1 MTQSPARAGVPADA
15 LELLGEKGSAERA
28 LTAALAS
35 FQEKVQAVPS
45 LGLAAVV
52 EAARPAFARG
62 LAFTAQLID
71 IRGRHKLRVTVMH
84 CGGAEVSSEE
94 WADEVDD
101 PLQAAGWM
109 LAMLL
114 GIPLAMQALPVE
126 PGPGQSSEL
135 GCEGDQG
142 ACGPEGSAQ
151 PSQQKQAS
159 AASEIDV
166 ALEPLTAQE
175 IEATHQRILALPTVA
190 RRELTTAFR
199 EHFQVPRNARS
210 IGDRITQHQ
219 HSAFID
225 RFLEECQEHGLESGP
240 GQAKP

>member
-1 MTQSPARAGVPADA
+1 MTQIPARADVPAGA
-15 LELLGEKGSAERA
+15 LELLGEKGGAERA

-35 FQEKVQAVPS
+35 FQEQVQAVPS
-45 LGLAAVV
+45 LDLAAVV
-52 EAARPAFARG
+52 EAARPAFAQG
-62 LAFTAQLID
+62 IAFSSQLVD

-84 CGGAEVSSEE
+84 AGGAEVSSEE

-101 PLQAAGWM
+101 LLRASGWM

-114 GIPLAMQALPVE
+114 GIPLAKQAQPVE
-126 PGPGQSSEL
+126 PEKK
-135 GCEGDQG
+135 G
-142 ACGPEGSAQ
+142 ANSLASIGIAGAPAGPE
-151 PSQQKQAS
+151 PSREKE
-159 AASEIDV
+159 AALVVDLDV
-166 ALEPLTAQE
+166 ALEPLTPQE
-175 IEATHQRILALPTVA
+175 IEATHQRILALPQAA

-225 RFLEECQEHGLESGP
+225 RFLEEFEGAQTPVEP
-240 GQAKP
+240 